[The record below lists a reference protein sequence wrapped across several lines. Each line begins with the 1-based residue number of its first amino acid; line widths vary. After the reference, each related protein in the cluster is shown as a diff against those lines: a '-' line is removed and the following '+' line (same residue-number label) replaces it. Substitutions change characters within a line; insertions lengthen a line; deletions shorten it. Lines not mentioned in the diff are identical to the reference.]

1 MSNSKIVELNNWD
14 AEKHGKIV
22 LCHGHF
28 NVIHPGHIRY
38 LKHAKELGETL
49 VVSILGHCG
58 LVSLSCIFLFRVDG
72 LCPVVRAQVARMGS
86 GSRRFP

>member
-49 VVSILGHCG
+49 IVSILGNNEFKNQKEVITSMKPREPKV
-58 LVSLSCIFLFRVDG
+58 LLQLN
-72 LCPVVRAQVARMGS
+72 
-86 GSRRFP
+86 